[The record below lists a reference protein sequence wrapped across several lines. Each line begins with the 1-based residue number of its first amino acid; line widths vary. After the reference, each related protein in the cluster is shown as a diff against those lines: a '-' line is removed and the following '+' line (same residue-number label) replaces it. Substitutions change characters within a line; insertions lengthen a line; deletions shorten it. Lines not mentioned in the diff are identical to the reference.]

1 LNTEFST
8 SKCPPDI
15 GNSVINIRYFYIWLI
30 DKMSV
35 PDRSFIL
42 VFAFAAAFT
51 TGCGSGQAHV
61 EPASTQADRIER
73 ALASGGRY
81 LIAQQAGDGAW
92 RSDHYG
98 ALKDGASLSP
108 LVLQALR
115 ALPASPE
122 RDDAYRRGLAYL
134 ASFVKPDGTIDPG
147 PYGFNQ
153 PVHTSAGAVLL
164 FSAENTAS
172 GRKMRDAWLAYLRE
186 RQLTEALGWQPADKE
201 YGGWGYCPTLPRK
214 PPAGQL
220 TPPLTESNL
229 SATLAALA
237 ALRAAGISSDDPVI
251 QKAKSFVER
260 CQNFGEEQPFDDGGF
275 FFIYDDG
282 VRNKAGIA
290 GRDRQGRER
299 YFSYGSMTADGLR
312 ALLLCGLPANQ
323 RRVVAAR
330 QWLEKRFSP
339 TQHSGD
345 YRPEREANREAVYY
359 YYTCSAARAL
369 GELGSDE
376 AVASARTFQW
386 REALAQELVKRQ
398 RSDGSWANVA
408 ALVREDDPLIATS
421 FAIRALVECKPG
433 S

>member
-1 LNTEFST
+1 
-8 SKCPPDI
+8 
-15 GNSVINIRYFYIWLI
+15 
-30 DKMSV
+30 MSV

-51 TGCGSGQAHV
+51 TGCGPGRAHV
-61 EPASTQADRIER
+61 EPAVSKADRIDL

-81 LIAQQAGDGAW
+81 LSAQQAADGSW

-115 ALPASPE
+115 SLPTSPE
-122 RDDAYRRGLAYL
+122 RDEAYRRGLAYL

-164 FSAENTAS
+164 FSAENTAA
-172 GRKMRDAWLAYLRE
+172 GRKARNAWLAYLRE
-186 RQLTEALGWQPADKE
+186 RQLTEAMGWQPADKE

-229 SATLAALA
+229 SATLAALS
-237 ALRAAGISSDDPVI
+237 ALRAAGISSEDPVI
-251 QKAKSFVER
+251 QKAKIFVER

-290 GRDRQGRER
+290 GRGRQDRER
-299 YFSYGSMTADGLR
+299 YVSYGSATADGLR
-312 ALLLCGLPANQ
+312 ALLFCGLPATDA
-323 RRVVAAR
+323 RVAAA
-330 QWLEKRFSP
+330 QHWLETHFSATIHP
-339 TQHSGD
+339 GQ
-345 YRPEREANREAVYY
+345 YRSEREPNRAALYY
-359 YYTCSAARAL
+359 YYACSVARVL
-369 GELGSDE
+369 HTLKLEE
-376 AVASARTFQW
+376 VSAFDKKIAWQD
-386 REALAQELVKRQ
+386 ALAEELLKRQ
-398 RSDGSWANVA
+398 RDDGSWINPAV
-408 ALVREDDPLIATS
+408 LVREDDPLIATS
-421 FAIRALVECKPG
+421 FALQTLANCKTG